1 VLSLPGVVGEL
12 KSVGGFQG
20 NVNNRKLD
28 LLITNLSEESY
39 IIQK

>member
-1 VLSLPGVVGEL
+1 VLSLTGVVGEL

-28 LLITNLSEESY
+28 PANN
-39 IIQK
+39 